1 MIINLEKIKFRLE
14 RVFTMKKLAYR
25 KRRLFA
31 SVVLLYIMITLTMS
45 FTAFANPMSLDDLVG
60 NPSAT
65 QTQPATEQ
73 AEVNTGNSTVN
84 NNATPPATGNTQT
97 TQQATQPVNSSDVY
111 GSLADAGRV
120 NLNNEKAKAATSGL
134 ANIVGVI
141 VSFLCYAI
149 VIGLTLRVVLDL
161 MYVCIPPVRRFL
173 CTMPAQNPQGGT
185 PGMSG
190 TGMGIGGIGGIGGM
204 GIGGM
209 NRGIGS
215 MGVGSMGMGGMGIG
229 GTGQNPMAAQQAT
242 GGVGFGGIQ
251 WISKAAQNAVTSE
264 GTPDPTTGKPLN
276 PLKLYA
282 KDMVVVLVMVPILIV
297 LATNGSLIDLGFR
310 IAELITSILY
320 KIGQ

>member
-1 MIINLEKIKFRLE
+1 MIVNLEKINFRLE

-31 SVVLLYIMITLTMS
+31 SAVLLYIMITLTMS

-97 TQQATQPVNSSDVY
+97 TQQATQPVNGSDVY

-120 NLNNEKAKAATSGL
+120 DLNNEKAKAATSGL
-134 ANIVGVI
+134 ANIVGVV

-173 CTMPAQNPQGGT
+173 CTMPAQNPQGGA
-185 PGMSG
+185 PGMG
-190 TGMGIGGIGGIGGM
+190 
-204 GIGGM
+204 
-209 NRGIGS
+209 
-215 MGVGSMGMGGMGIG
+215 MGMGGMGG
-229 GTGQNPMAAQQAT
+229 GFGGGFGGMNRGFGGMGGGMGMGGMGQNPMAAQQST

-264 GTPDPTTGKPLN
+264 GTPDPMTGKPIN

-282 KDMVVVLVMVPILIV
+282 KDMIVILIIVPILIV

-310 IAELITSILY
+310 IAELVTSIIY